1 MGELAV
7 QQRERQGLCDV
18 FEELGPD
25 VSTLC
30 AGWDMVDLA
39 VHLVVRERRPLAA
52 PGILLGGPFAAH
64 LEHTSAAMKEERT
77 FEELVQLVRTG
88 PPAGPL
94 RWLDGLINTQEYF
107 VHHEDARRG
116 QGDTTP
122 RPLDEVRE
130 VEQALWDG
138 LRRGHRLATR
148 QIRGVRV
155 DLVSTIEPDRPII
168 HSGRGDDVV
177 VIAGRPGEIV
187 LYLLGRTGAA
197 HVELDGSER
206 AIAVLTGSDLSI

>member
-1 MGELAV
+1 
-7 QQRERQGLCDV
+7 
-18 FEELGPD
+18 
-25 VSTLC
+25 
-30 AGWDMVDLA
+30 

-155 DLVSTIEPDRPII
+155 DLVQHDRAGSPDHPQRP
-168 HSGRGDDVV
+168 GRRG
-177 VIAGRPGEIV
+177 GHRRPGEIV

-197 HVELDGSER
+197 HDELDGSER